1 MEGELVE
8 SKTVAGVE
16 SERSSPND
24 CVGSCERPAQGL
36 LIRVV
41 MFWCRVYC
49 LSKVQVREERW
60 LWSKVASPALREL
73 VYKYA
78 PDVTYDYLL
87 LRTATLL
94 RLS

>member
-49 LSKVQVREERW
+49 LSKVQV
-60 LWSKVASPALREL
+60 
-73 VYKYA
+73 
-78 PDVTYDYLL
+78 
-87 LRTATLL
+87 
-94 RLS
+94 